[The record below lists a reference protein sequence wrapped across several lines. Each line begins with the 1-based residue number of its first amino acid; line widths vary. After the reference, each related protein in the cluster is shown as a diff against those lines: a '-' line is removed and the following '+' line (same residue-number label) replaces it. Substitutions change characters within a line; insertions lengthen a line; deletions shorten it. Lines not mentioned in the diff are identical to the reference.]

1 MDLLRN
7 KNVTDLGEWKH
18 RQGSAR
24 DALMEE
30 GKMEVANALELISRQ
45 GLTTMIMI
53 AMILMIFVSIVFREE
68 LIAVGEEKG
77 DKNRRAAVFYFDK
90 VGFSVISRSKKKTL
104 IGSFWTLTASLVAGG
119 LETFRAQS
127 GGTSL
132 RHHRDDPP

>member
-1 MDLLRN
+1 M
-7 KNVTDLGEWKH
+7 EWKH
-18 RQGSAR
+18 RQGAAR

-30 GKMEVANALELISRQ
+30 GKREVANALELISRQ

-77 DKNRRAAVFYFDK
+77 DKKRRAAVFYFDK
-90 VGFSVISRSKKKTL
+90 VGFSVKSRSKKTL

-119 LETFRAQS
+119 LETFRA
-127 GGTSL
+127 
-132 RHHRDDPP
+132 